1 MGKESTPIALLVVP
15 AASAHPRYLLIA
27 WLERR
32 NRRQVV
38 IVAAGVAMFLAW
50 RSLGALAAIVLDR
63 WWLQSVT
70 DAPLWPTVVSAKVE
84 LTVTAVAVTGLLL
97 GGSLALVHRR
107 GRVSDHDVGG
117 LVRRYRQRMGPAHR
131 WALVGAVAVLTWR
144 IGAAASTHWQE
155 WLLFLHGGSVGRDV
169 PELGGDLGDY
179 LFRLPFLAVVSVWLR
194 QLLIVALA
202 LTLFASWVAG
212 ELRWPWSRAGRRRTR
227 PAALAHLG
235 VLVALLAA
243 AQALDDVFVRRPAL
257 AVNTSGSFVGPGY
270 SELYVVVQATW
281 VAALAAIVCGFV
293 LVLAGRSRRW
303 RLALGVVTMT
313 ISVHVAGFVAVPG
326 LVDHF
331 LVAPAEAAHQLPYY
345 EHNLAGTREAFLLD
359 SVVETERLL
368 DDGIDAV
375 DPTSAEAVARAPIWD
390 VTQLAPAL
398 QVLQGRAATRIT
410 DLDLDRYQIED
421 ELRPVMVGGTVSEP
435 QRPA

>member
-1 MGKESTPIALLVVP
+1 
-15 AASAHPRYLLIA
+15 
-27 WLERR
+27 
-32 NRRQVV
+32 
-38 IVAAGVAMFLAW
+38 MFLAW

-194 QLLIVALA
+194 QLLIVALRPDTVRLVGRWGAPLAMEPRWSAPHTADRARPPRRTRRPARRRPSTGRCVRAPSGAGGQHVGVVRRAGLLGA
-202 LTLFASWVAG
+202 LRRCTGDLDRCAGRDRLRLRAGAGRTVTALAPRTRRGDHDDRRPRRWV
-212 ELRWPWSRAGRRRTR
+212 RCRPRAGRSLPRR
-227 PAALAHLG
+227 
-235 VLVALLAA
+235 
-243 AQALDDVFVRRPAL
+243 
-257 AVNTSGSFVGPGY
+257 
-270 SELYVVVQATW
+270 
-281 VAALAAIVCGFV
+281 
-293 LVLAGRSRRW
+293 
-303 RLALGVVTMT
+303 
-313 ISVHVAGFVAVPG
+313 
-326 LVDHF
+326 
-331 LVAPAEAAHQLPYY
+331 PAEAAHQLPYF
-345 EHNLAGTREAFLLD
+345 EHNLAGTREAYLLD

-410 DLDLDRYQIED
+410 DLDLDRY
-421 ELRPVMVGGTVSEP
+421 ELEATGPAGDGGGTVSEP